1 VPTRLNITLAAQESE
16 PQQHQFELEAAIAGE
31 QGGQV
36 RCVVDG
42 GDAALADWARIA
54 PGIYSILV
62 NGHSYDVHVRP
73 PGGTASDYDV
83 RVGSESFRVVVRDPR
98 ARQQPAGEGST
109 GPQEITAPMP
119 GKIVKLLVREGD
131 EIKADDGLLVMEAM
145 KMQNELRAPR
155 SGRVE
160 RVYAAEGL
168 GVETGA
174 PLIRLA

>member
-1 VPTRLNITLAAQESE
+1 MLAAPESGSRE
-16 PQQHQFELEAAIAGE
+16 HQLELEAATAGE
-31 QGGQV
+31 QGGQI

-62 NGHSYDVHVRP
+62 NGHSYDVHVRR
-73 PGGTASDYDV
+73 PGGTAPSYDV

-98 ARQQPAGEGST
+98 ARQQPTGDGPT

-119 GKIVKLLVREGD
+119 GKVVKLLVSEG
-131 EIKADDGLLVMEAM
+131 EEVEADDGLLVMEAM

-160 RVYAAEGL
+160 RVYATEGL